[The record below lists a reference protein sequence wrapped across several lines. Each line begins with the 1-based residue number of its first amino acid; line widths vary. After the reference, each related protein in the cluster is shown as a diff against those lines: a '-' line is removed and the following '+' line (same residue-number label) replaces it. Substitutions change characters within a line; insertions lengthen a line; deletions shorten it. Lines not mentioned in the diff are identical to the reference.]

1 MECQQPQFPFQRG
14 RQSLISQLTFQRTD
28 KSLVGDTDRK
38 RKEIE
43 KLSEE
48 NKELVKQNSFNLLTN
63 LEINAER

>member
-1 MECQQPQFPFQRG
+1 VECQQPQFPFQRG